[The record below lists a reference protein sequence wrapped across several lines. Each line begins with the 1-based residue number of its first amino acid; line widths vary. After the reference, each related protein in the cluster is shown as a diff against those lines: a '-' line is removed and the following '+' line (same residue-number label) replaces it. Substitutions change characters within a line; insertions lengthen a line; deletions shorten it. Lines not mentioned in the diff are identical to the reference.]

1 MLRYGAPPLGLGCG
15 RVLCVVIGSRQTGP
29 LSHTV
34 VILEPYDWAVPG
46 RDWAL
51 ECFVVAAFS
60 RLLVWLFFRLPRLPS
75 HFAGLLVRLSGA
87 CAGRRG
93 WLSPLPGTAFRR
105 WVLWVPPVSPPAL
118 ARSAF
123 VVRLVSRI
131 ARWEEIE
138 KLPFS
143 TALSAF
149 GTLELA
155 QVLVLFLLGRYSL

>member
-34 VILEPYDWAVPG
+34 VILVPYDWAVPG

-75 HFAGLLVRLSGA
+75 HFAGLR
-87 CAGRRG
+87 CP
-93 WLSPLPGTAFRR
+93 SP
-105 WVLWVPPVSPPAL
+105 
-118 ARSAF
+118 
-123 VVRLVSRI
+123 SRV
-131 ARWEEIE
+131 AQWEEIE
-138 KLPFS
+138 KLPLVLHYQ
-143 TALSAF
+143 LSNS
-149 GTLELA
+149 ELA
-155 QVLVLFLLGRYSL
+155 QQFLYYFLFGRYSQ

>member
-34 VILEPYDWAVPG
+34 VILVPYDWAVPG

-75 HFAGLLVRLSGA
+75 HFVGLLVRLPGA
-87 CAGRRG
+87 CVGRRD
-93 WLSPLPGTAFRR
+93 WLFNSAWYGIPPLGCLGA
-105 WVLWVPPVSPPAL
+105 
-118 ARSAF
+118 ARLSACA
-123 VVRLVSRI
+123 RLVGLRCPSSSRV
-131 ARWEEIE
+131 
-138 KLPFS
+138 
-143 TALSAF
+143 
-149 GTLELA
+149 A
-155 QVLVLFLLGRYSL
+155 Q